1 MHPVEVS
8 EGRVDE
14 TGREFEVLFETD
26 RLRVRLFRADD
37 APVFNA
43 RFQADPDVLRYSGK
57 PRNLAQTEGYVAQ
70 AIRWT
75 QANSDGYGTWA
86 IEEKT
91 SGALCG
97 WISLGWHEGREN
109 VETAYAIAKA
119 RWGRGLATEA
129 VCGMLRYA
137 FDELGL
143 AAVAAAVHPENRA
156 SIRVLEKAGL
166 RKVEAAASSHYGPLD
181 FYAIARPTQDVP

>member
-1 MHPVEVS
+1 MHAAEAID
-8 EGRVDE
+8 GRVDE
-14 TGREFEVLFETD
+14 TGRESEVLFETD

-37 APVFNA
+37 ARVFNA

-57 PRNLAQTEGYVAQ
+57 PRNLAQTEGYVEQ

-75 QANSDGYGTWA
+75 QANRDGYGMWA

-97 WISLGWHEGREN
+97 WISLGWHEGRET

-119 RWGRGLATEA
+119 RWGKGLATEA

-137 FDELGL
+137 FDDLGL
-143 AAVAAAVHPENRA
+143 VAVAAAIHPENRA
-156 SIRVLEKAGL
+156 SIRVLEKAGF
-166 RKVEAAASSHYGPLD
+166 RKVEAADSSHYGPQD
-181 FYAIARPTQDVP
+181 FYAIARPTQGAP